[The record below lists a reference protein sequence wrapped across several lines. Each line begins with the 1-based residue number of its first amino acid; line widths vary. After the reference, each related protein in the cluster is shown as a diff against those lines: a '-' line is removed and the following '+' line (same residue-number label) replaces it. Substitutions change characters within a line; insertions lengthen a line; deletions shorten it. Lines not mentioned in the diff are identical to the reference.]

1 MPPTNAANWTE
12 AEDQA
17 LQDGLKRFPHTL
29 EKNERWTSIASCV
42 PTRSKKE
49 CVARFKEIRAALMST
64 ASGSSD
70 GGTNKIDRAVEEKKE
85 KAAEKAQKAPT
96 KQMSEE
102 SSAGAGAAGGG
113 AAAAAAAT
121 VADTPSINGEVKK
134 AKHSKQEPAKSQ
146 TKGEGKQDQPKKA
159 SEPSVIQS
167 TSPGTP
173 SLLIPGQAVN
183 RSNHRR
189 ASGGAG
195 SGDGG
200 NDDNDT
206 TSSTKRNGG
215 QKKNEKKT
223 AGTSSG
229 VANDSEANMNT
240 NDDAINS
247 TNDDAG
253 NDQGTA
259 TAAKKKRNRRKKKKG
274 DDESKAELPSSNLDQ
289 QSSNQPRQKESDGGR
304 NKKNKKKKNKKRQN
318 ERNGD
323 KNRRREIFAWRDE
336 IPQGAVDPI
345 SLDPLVEL
353 PYPPFALVATEPYD
367 VVSEWPVS
375 PEEERRLAIGSIG
388 GDAATG
394 SGSDKASE
402 QKRIAERE
410 LDVIREQWG
419 DAVAAS
425 ASAFSG
431 GADADADGADKA
443 DDAKQAISTTETVGR
458 RYYHLFDGQVLAYYL
473 VSQLQFI
480 DPLNRRDLTRAEL
493 KNLDAYLKRHRLGK
507 AGVTEAYDARGL
519 TISSAGVAGQ
529 TDEGRAE
536 ILQQEARTLLGS
548 LFSGDSHAQGS
559 AAAHRQQLEA
569 RARATPRFE
578 NEFQRHYQESERRQQ
593 QGSRGRGRGRGRG
606 GGRRNQQAP
615 FDHLEDPGVYAAE
628 EGGMLIIDDDFNP
641 GMRGGLEAAAD
652 SARRHEEQTGR
663 GDGNN
668 AASGP
673 NNFYSASH
681 IANQYGHAARVGADN
696 FPALQAT
703 SAGGAASSSAETAA
717 APTPKAPPKPKGPSK
732 SLMKISKIVQTTD
745 PKERAKQKQATEAA
759 RKRAVIANL
768 SFQVPGTQGTGVGGD
783 GIGAAVS
790 AVNAAAAATSGG
802 AAHAPSE
809 GQLQRNRAMASA
821 LGVKPA
827 TMRNNFNSGWARPT
841 VANIELDEFGNEL
854 NAAQY
859 TDALIMEANER
870 MAELL
875 KLERRWK
882 TFLADDKSS
891 SQPLRAMPRDLR
903 KFVHEYSDH
912 WHLHTESFDPE
923 PRRYIHCT
931 KMRDTSAPHPLL
943 SEAARKLKGPGT
955 GAHTLPPVRP
965 ASQGADGVHH
975 AQTSTQTG
983 GQGVTPSVASI
994 TPREFTVTEER
1005 KPLKLEPRTIPP
1017 GQVLAEESGT
1027 AGTKA
1032 SGKDDWE
1039 DHEPAERF
1047 SSLALGEKERI
1058 KLTLA
1063 PRTKPLELPP
1073 YQQNQTKT
1081 YDVAKAR
1088 ERIEREKKE
1097 KLEKQRKKEEKKKNI
1112 LASAFASDSEDE
1124 DNGSDSSDWGEE
1136 QDAVFE
1142 GSDGEEW

>member
-1 MPPTNAANWTE
+1 MPPTNASNWTE
-12 AEDQA
+12 SEDEA
-17 LQDGLKRFPHTL
+17 LQYGLKKFPHTL
-29 EKNERWTSIASCV
+29 DKNERWTSIASCV

-49 CVARFKEIRAALMST
+49 CVARFKEIRAALMAT
-64 ASGSSD
+64 ASASGD
-70 GGTNKIDRAVEEKKE
+70 GGRADRSGEKGEEKAEE
-85 KAAEKAQKAPT
+85 KAST
-96 KQMSEE
+96 KQTSEG
-102 SSAGAGAAGGG
+102 SRDAGAASGGAGAGAG
-113 AAAAAAAT
+113 AT
-121 VADTPSINGEVKK
+121 VGAGVSDEGK
-134 AKHSKQEPAKSQ
+134 AKHTKQEPAKLHTKDERKHDQSKSPSQ
-146 TKGEGKQDQPKKA
+146 
-159 SEPSVIQS
+159 PSVIQS

-195 SGDGG
+195 STSSDGG
-200 NDDNDT
+200 NDDNGGIST
-206 TSSTKRNGG
+206 TKRNTSSGR
-215 QKKNEKKT
+215 KRNEKKT
-223 AGTSSG
+223 STKTAQGSN
-229 VANDSEANMNT
+229 ANVNT
-240 NDDAINS
+240 NDEIN
-247 TNDDAG
+247 TANDDAG
-253 NDQGTA
+253 NDQGAA

-274 DDESKAELPSSNLDQ
+274 GGDNKAEPPSSNDQ
-289 QSSNQPRQKESDGGR
+289 QSSNQPRQKEGDGSQ
-304 NKKNKKKKNKKRQN
+304 NKSNNNKKKKNKNKQN

-323 KNRRREIFAWRDE
+323 KNKRRGKFAWRDE
-336 IPQGAVDPI
+336 VPQGAVDPI

-375 PEEERRLAIGSIG
+375 PEEERRLALGSTG
-388 GDAATG
+388 GGAATSG
-394 SGSDKASE
+394 GGSDKASE

-431 GADADADGADKA
+431 GADADVSDNGDNGKT
-443 DDAKQAISTTETVGR
+443 DDSKQATSTAETTGR

-519 TISSAGVAGQ
+519 TVSSAGVAGQ

-578 NEFQRHYQESERRQQ
+578 NEFQRHYQESELRQQ
-593 QGSRGRGRGRGRG
+593 QGGRGRGRGRGRG
-606 GGRRNQQAP
+606 NSGGDRRNQQAP
-615 FDHLEDPGVYAAE
+615 FDHPEDPGVYAAE
-628 EGGMLIIDDDFNP
+628 EGGMLIIDDDYNP
-641 GMRGGLEAAAD
+641 GMRGGLEAASH
-652 SARRHEEQTGR
+652 SALRHEEQTGR
-663 GDGNN
+663 GDGSN
-668 AASGP
+668 AAAGP
-673 NNFYSASH
+673 NTFYSASH
-681 IANQYGHAARVGADN
+681 IANQYGHASRVRADN
-696 FPALQAT
+696 FPALQT
-703 SAGGAASSSAETAA
+703 TPAGEASSSAESTPV
-717 APTPKAPPKPKGPSK
+717 PTSKAPSKPKGPSK
-732 SLMKISKIVQTTD
+732 SLMKISKIVQKTD
-745 PKERAKQKQATEAA
+745 PKELAKQKQATEAA
-759 RKRAVIANL
+759 RKRAAMANL

-790 AVNAAAAATSGG
+790 AVNSTTAAASEGG
-802 AAHAPSE
+802 TTHAPSE

-821 LGVKPA
+821 LGVKPS

-859 TDALIMEANER
+859 SDALIMEAKEK

-912 WHLHTESFDPE
+912 WRLHTESFDPE

-943 SEAARKLKGPGT
+943 SEAARKWKGPGT
-955 GAHTLPPVRP
+955 GAPALPPIRP
-965 ASQGADGVHH
+965 ASQGADGVH
-975 AQTSTQTG
+975 QTHPSTLIA
-983 GQGVTPSVASI
+983 GQGVAPATGSA

-1017 GQVLAEESGT
+1017 GQVLAEE
-1027 AGTKA
+1027 AGAKA

-1047 SSLALGEKERI
+1047 SSLALGEKERT

-1073 YQQNQTKT
+1073 YQQNLTKT

-1124 DNGSDSSDWGEE
+1124 DDGSDSSDWGED
-1136 QDAVFE
+1136 QDAVFA